1 MQIKSTKSAPANAKL
16 IAKMVELGNLG
27 QNVRITG
34 ETKAE
39 RLKKFREVYYGSKNS
54 SHCHTK

>member
-39 RLKKFREVYYGSKNS
+39 RLKKFREVYYGVTN
-54 SHCHTK
+54 